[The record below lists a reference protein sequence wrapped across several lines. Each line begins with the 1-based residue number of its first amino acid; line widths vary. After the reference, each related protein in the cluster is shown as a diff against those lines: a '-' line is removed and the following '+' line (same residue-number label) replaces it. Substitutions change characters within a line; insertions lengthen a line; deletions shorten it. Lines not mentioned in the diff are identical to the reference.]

1 MGFMETLH
9 STISPL
15 TETMDENEQA
25 RTWEQAVIAQF
36 SPHLLRRFA
45 EIAAAFDAPGLSAG
59 RGELLAC
66 RSGSEGYRMVE
77 YDASD
82 FRMIL
87 HVTEGEARLRWHAGD
102 ATDDRRITLETPEAV
117 IDAVLVDAVSAY
129 VNWRIAQAPA

>member
-15 TETMDENEQA
+15 TETMEENEEA

-45 EIAAAFDAPGLSAG
+45 EIAAAFDAPGLPAG

-66 RSGSEGYRMVE
+66 RSGPEGYRMVE
-77 YDASD
+77 YDAPD
-82 FRMIL
+82 FRMTLNI
-87 HVTEGEARLRWHAGD
+87 TKGEARLTWRAGD

-117 IDAVLVDAVSAY
+117 IDAVLLDAVSAY